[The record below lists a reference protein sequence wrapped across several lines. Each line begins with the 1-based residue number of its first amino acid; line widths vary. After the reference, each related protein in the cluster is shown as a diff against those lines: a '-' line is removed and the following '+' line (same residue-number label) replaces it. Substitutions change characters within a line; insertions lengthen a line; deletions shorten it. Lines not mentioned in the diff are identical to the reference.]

1 MQQIRRHYFLYN
13 QVLSVSRAHGFKA
26 FHSLVTHIHSFPW
39 VTQVVVFLHKDSLGW
54 QEHKSR
60 NHWMLSTFQMY
71 LSIYI
76 YILFYFIL
84 QIFSWFSKAK
94 CWKIQKCIPL
104 TVTWT
109 AFKNNC
115 PAATQRDMSLI
126 SHSASFPQNCS
137 SSRPTDPCLD
147 VPTSTRWVQVKVSI
161 WRRQG
166 QRQRCHVGVTD
177 TFQTSCSAMAI
188 WG

>member
-1 MQQIRRHYFLYN
+1 MDLKLSIPSLLIFTLFLEWLKLWCFCTRPHW
-13 QVLSVSRAHGFKA
+13 VDKSTRAETTGCFQHFKC
-26 FHSLVTHIHSFPW
+26 
-39 VTQVVVFLHKDSLGW
+39 
-54 QEHKSR
+54 
-60 NHWMLSTFQMY
+60 
-71 LSIYI
+71 IYI

-94 CWKIQKCIPL
+94 YWKIQKFVPL
-104 TVTWT
+104 IVPWT

-115 PAATQRDMSLI
+115 PAATHRDMSLI
-126 SHSASFPQNCS
+126 SHSPSFPQNCS
-137 SSRPTDPCLD
+137 SSRHTDPCLD
-147 VPTSTRWVQVKVSI
+147 VPTSSRWVQVKVSI